1 MIVQAQCPS
10 CSTTAGVDESFAG
23 RRVRCRKCGERFQID
38 PSLFGLPP
46 VDGPESDSG
55 ESDEGG
61 DPALNDFLN
70 DLGSDRS
77 ARPAPAVAVVAA
89 PRQATPSRS
98 TSPAPVAVSEPEE
111 PAAPRPKNVPL
122 MLLSLILLGGTIA
135 FFVWIDQVKREA
147 DASPKA
153 AAAPAAASET
163 PAPKS

>member
-10 CSTTAGVDESFAG
+10 CSTTAGVDETFAG

-46 VDGPESDSG
+46 VDGPGSDSN

-70 DLGSDRS
+70 DLGSDR
-77 ARPAPAVAVVAA
+77 APRTAPAAVIPAPRPTAA
-89 PRQATPSRS
+89 PRR
-98 TSPAPVAVSEPEE
+98 APDLFPTAAAAEPEE

-135 FFVWIDQVKREA
+135 FFVWIDQVKREE
-147 DASPKA
+147 DAKPKA
-153 AAAPAAASET
+153 TPAATDAK
-163 PAPKS
+163 PAPKA